1 MSAEQGA
8 KEPGIFDS
16 RARLRSTLVI
26 FLAAIEQ
33 TACLKCLSCSGR
45 RPLSKNPPSMKPLAI
60 ATTFLL
66 GIALVAAE
74 PRFLFDFNGMST
86 GANLIAQID
95 DSPNASGG
103 WVGKS
108 GVPQVIADDL
118 IAPAGTNYALAPSL
132 TAGRMRATRTD
143 NAFRGQFHRVTS
155 SAGVM
160 WVSALIRAVDQSAA
174 AVVIEGADT
183 ANDQGYTLQNKAG
196 FGIRPDATAGNTE
209 LFWSENLISMA
220 ANQRVMLPVDYS
232 GQTVLVVARIAF
244 GAAGKNVDLWV
255 NPVLTRAVDLG
266 TTGILEATTTRTS
279 MSWVGAGAVNTGLVG
294 YTVEFDNLAFS
305 NAASEEIAFAEIA
318 GLPLPP
324 EPPVLPGRIALDLDF
339 NDLAPGVLRDRP
351 DDSPQVLGAWTGISQ
366 IPLVE
371 AGDLI
376 APTATRYA
384 ASSHGIA
391 GRVMLARSDNLYRG
405 QFHRVAAGDG
415 PTWFSA
421 LIRAADGSAAAVVID
436 GNADDAT
443 LGGKAGFGIRPD
455 AATGSTALF
464 WSDDLGS
471 MAGAAVAT
479 IPSDFSGQTVL
490 VVGRIDLKAS
500 GSEVDLWLNPTLA
513 TRTALFAA
521 VDLRAT
527 SSRSRLD
534 WIGFGVVDDGDS
546 AYEAAFDNLRFCNDS
561 DEDRSFAHVTGVVP
575 PPFLGQADV
584 NGNGLTDLSEL
595 AHPGLSDLAPAGDED
610 RDGLSNAEEGVA
622 RTDPFSADSV
632 LRATRIRP
640 NAEGGSYEFAFTSVP
655 GVRYRISA
663 SADLATWSQLGN
675 PVIATSAN
683 TTVMLPLAALPAA
696 ESSFV
701 RAEVAAA
708 VDADGDGLEDALEL
722 FLGFDPNH
730 AASVRDAASG
740 GDLQQ
745 YVQLMSGG
753 SVAGGLFGASSAGV
767 PSDEQAS
774 RFLAQASFGPTMS
787 KIAGLK
793 ALGPDAY
800 EKWIDAQLAVPP
812 SFLRSYIDLLTSR
825 MASDAAATNY
835 TVFPHFVTPQT
846 SFAMY
851 RENVNTV
858 WMRQALFAPDEL
870 RQRTAWAL
878 SQIVVVGPQCNSYGI
893 AAADWYDTVI
903 RNSLGSYRTLL
914 YEIAVHPWMGWYLS
928 HIGNR
933 KANPDLNQM
942 PDENFAREIMQLF
955 SIGLWELNM
964 DGTRKLDAEGRPIPT
979 YDSDDI
985 EQLAR
990 VFTGLDLQAGA
1001 TGQGAYA
1008 VAPMRMI
1015 DSRHDIGDAVSVSV
1029 YGAAEKNF
1037 LGASLPSFANDPGRT
1052 GLDDVNDAVD
1062 ILINHPSCPPFVCTN
1077 LIQHLVTSNPTPAYV
1092 GRVSAVF
1099 ADDGNG
1105 TRGNLAAV
1113 IKAILLDPE
1122 ARDFAAS
1129 LDPVAGRL
1137 KEPMLRTVAVARAFG
1152 AGSATPALHDLTGI
1166 QFWSPAKESVFSDFL
1181 EYPFEYPSVFNFYE
1195 PGYSRPG
1202 EIRDLGLFSP
1212 EFEIM
1217 NALTATTVPNRL
1229 WSFVRNGFHN
1239 GNPAVT
1245 PSFKLELDPL
1255 RGLTPD
1261 TGRLLDRVNL
1271 LLCHGSLSPEGRVR
1285 MRETIDHWIASDANW
1300 KDRADLAIYLALV
1313 SPDGAVLK

>member
-1 MSAEQGA
+1 MN
-8 KEPGIFDS
+8 S
-16 RARLRSTLVI
+16 R
-26 FLAAIEQ
+26 
-33 TACLKCLSCSGR
+33 
-45 RPLSKNPPSMKPLAI
+45 AI

-66 GIALVAAE
+66 GSSLLAVE
-74 PRFLFDFNGMST
+74 PRFLFDFNAMSS
-86 GANLIAQID
+86 GANLITQID

-108 GVPQVIADDL
+108 SVPQVSTGNL
-118 IAPAGTNYALAPSL
+118 SAPAATNYALAPAL

-143 NAFRGQFHRVTS
+143 DAFRGQFHRVTS

-160 WVSALIRAVDQSAA
+160 WVSALIHAVDKSAA

-183 ANDQGYTLQNKAG
+183 SNDQGWTLQYKAG
-196 FGIRPDATAGNTE
+196 FGIRPDATAGTTE
-209 LFWSENLISMA
+209 LFWSDDLISTA
-220 ANQRVMLPVDYS
+220 ANQSTILNADYS
-232 GQTVLVVARIAF
+232 NQTVLVVARIAF

-255 NPVLTRAVDLG
+255 NPVLTRAADLG
-266 TTGILEATTTRTS
+266 LAGMLKATTTRTS

-294 YTVEFDNLAFS
+294 YTVEFDNLVFS
-305 NAASEEIAFAEIA
+305 NATSEDVAFAA
-318 GLPLPP
+318 VTGLPLPP
-324 EPPVLPGRIALDLDF
+324 EPPVAPGRIALDFDF
-339 NDLAPGVLRDRP
+339 NDMSAGSLRGRA
-351 DDSPQVLGAWTGISQ
+351 DDSPQASGAWTGISQ
-366 IPLVE
+366 VPLVA
-371 AGDLI
+371 AGDLT
-376 APTATRYA
+376 APPATRYA
-384 ASSHGIA
+384 VNTHGIA
-391 GRVMLARSDNLYRG
+391 GRVTLARADNLYRG
-405 QFHRVAAGDG
+405 QFHRVAPGDG
-415 PTWFSA
+415 VTWFSA
-421 LIRAADGSAAAVVID
+421 LIRAANGTAAAVVID
-436 GNADDAT
+436 GNADDAG
-443 LGGKAGFGIRPD
+443 LDGKAGFGIRPD
-455 AATGSTALF
+455 AEAGSTALF
-464 WSDDLGS
+464 WSDNLANL
-471 MAGAAVAT
+471 AGAAVT
-479 IPSDFSGQTVL
+479 NIPADFSGQSVL
-490 VVGRIDLKAS
+490 VVGRIDLNSA
-500 GSEVDLWLNPTLA
+500 GSPVELWLNPTLA
-513 TRTALFAA
+513 TRAALGTTANLET
-521 VDLRAT
+521 T
-527 SSRSRLD
+527 STRTRLD
-534 WIGFGVVDDGDS
+534 WIGCGTVDDGTPG
-546 AYEAAFDNLRFCNDS
+546 YEASFDNLRFCNDAG
-561 DEDRSFAHVTGVVP
+561 EDLAFAHVTGVMP
-575 PPFLGQADV
+575 AAFLGQADV

-595 AHPGLSDLAPAGDED
+595 AYPGLSALSPAGDED
-610 RDGLSNAEEGVA
+610 GDGLSNAQEGLA
-622 RTDPFSADSV
+622 RTDPFSAASV
-632 LRATRIRP
+632 LRATGMRLG
-640 NAEGGSYEFAFTSVP
+640 ATGQTYEFSFASVP
-655 GVRYRISA
+655 GVRYQIRACASLDAWEAVGTPVTA
-663 SADLATWSQLGN
+663 SAA
-675 PVIATSAN
+675 V
-683 TTVMLPLAALPAA
+683 TTVQLSLANLPDPTR
-696 ESSFV
+696 SFV

-708 VDADGDGLEDALEL
+708 VDSDGDGLEDALEI
-722 FLGFDPNH
+722 FLGFDPNN

-745 YVQLMSGG
+745 YVNLMAGG
-753 SVAGGLFGASSAGV
+753 STSGGLFGTAAQGV

-774 RFLAQASFGPTMS
+774 RFLAQATFGPTMA
-787 KIAGLK
+787 KITAIK
-793 ALGPDAY
+793 SLGPDAY
-800 EKWIDAQLAVPP
+800 AKWIDQQLAIAP
-812 SFLRSYIDLLTSR
+812 SFLRTYIDMLTAR
-825 MASDAAATNY
+825 MGSDAAAPNY
-835 TVFPHFVTPQT
+835 TVFPHFVAPQT

-878 SQIVVVGPQCNSYGI
+878 SQIVVIGPQCNSYGI

-903 RNSLGSYRTLL
+903 RHSLGSYRMLL

-933 KANPDLNQM
+933 KADPTLNRM

-964 DGTRKLDAEGRPIPT
+964 DGTRKLDANGQPIPT

-1001 TGQGAYA
+1001 LGQGAYA

-1015 DSRHDIGDAVSVSV
+1015 ESRHDSGDAVSLSV

-1037 LGASLPSFANDPGRT
+1037 LGSSLPAFVNDPGRT
-1052 GLDDVNDAVD
+1052 GLDDVSDAVD

-1099 ADDGNG
+1099 ADDGTG

-1113 IKAILLDPE
+1113 VKAILLDPE

-1129 LDPVAGRL
+1129 LDPFAGRL
-1137 KEPMLRTVAVARAFG
+1137 KEPMLRTVSVARAFG

-1166 QFWSPAKESVFSDFL
+1166 QFWSPSKETVFSDFL

-1202 EIRDLGLFSP
+1202 EIRDLGLLSP

-1245 PSFKLELDPL
+1245 PSFKLVLDPL

-1261 TGRLLDRVNL
+1261 TGRLLDRMNL
-1271 LLCHGSLSPEGRVR
+1271 LLCHGSLSPTGRQQ
-1285 MRETIDHWIASDANW
+1285 MRETIDHWIANDANW
-1300 KDRADLAIYLALV
+1300 KERADLAIYLALV

>member
-1 MSAEQGA
+1 M
-8 KEPGIFDS
+8 
-16 RARLRSTLVI
+16 
-26 FLAAIEQ
+26 AAI
-33 TACLKCLSCSGR
+33 
-45 RPLSKNPPSMKPLAI
+45 PPAKKTSLMKSRTI
-60 ATTFLL
+60 AVTFLL
-66 GIALVAAE
+66 GSSLLAVE
-74 PRFLFDFNGMST
+74 PRFQFDFDALNA

-108 GVPQVIADDL
+108 GVPQVIAGNL
-118 IAPAGTNYALAPSL
+118 SAPAATNYALAPVL

-160 WVSALIRAVDQSAA
+160 WVSALIHAVDKSAA
-174 AVVIEGADT
+174 AVVIDGADT
-183 ANDQGYTLQNKAG
+183 SNDQGWTLQNKAG
-196 FGIRPDATAGNTE
+196 FGIRPDATAGTTE
-209 LFWSENLISMA
+209 LFWSDNLISTA
-220 ANQRVMLPVDYS
+220 ANQSTMLNVDYS
-232 GQTVLVVARIAF
+232 NQTVLVVARIAF
-244 GAAGKNVDLWV
+244 GAAGKNVDLWL

-266 TTGILEATTTRTS
+266 PAGMLEATTTRTS

-294 YTVEFDNLAFS
+294 YTVEFDNMVFS
-305 NAASEEIAFAEIA
+305 NATSEEVAFAA
-318 GLPLPP
+318 VTGLPLPP
-324 EPPVLPGRIALDLDF
+324 EPPEPPVAPGRIALDFDF
-339 NDLAPGVLRDRP
+339 NDMSAGSLRGRA
-351 DDSPQVLGAWTGISQ
+351 DDSPQASGAWTGISQ
-366 IPLVE
+366 VPLVT

-376 APTATRYA
+376 AHPATRYA
-384 ASSHGIA
+384 VNTHGIA
-391 GRVMLARSDNLYRG
+391 GQVTLTRADNLYRG
-405 QFHRVAAGDG
+405 QFHQVAPGDG
-415 PTWFSA
+415 ATWFSA
-421 LIRAADGSAAAVVID
+421 LIQAADSTAAAVVID
-436 GNADDAT
+436 GSADDAG
-443 LGGKAGFGIRPD
+443 LAGKAGFGIRPD
-455 AATGSTALF
+455 AAAGSTALF
-464 WSDDLGS
+464 WSDNLASLD
-471 MAGAAVAT
+471 GAVVT
-479 IPSDFSGQTVL
+479 NIPADFSGQTVL
-490 VVGRIDLKAS
+490 VVGRIDFNSA
-500 GSEVDLWLNPTLA
+500 GSAVELWLNPTLTTRA
-513 TRTALFAA
+513 ALSTTADLETTSTRT
-521 VDLRAT
+521 
-527 SSRSRLD
+527 RLD
-534 WIGFGVVDDGDS
+534 WIGCGTVDDGTPG
-546 AYEAAFDNLRFCNDS
+546 YEASFDNLRFCNDAA
-561 DEDRSFAHVTGVVP
+561 EDLAFAHVTGVTP
-575 PPFLGQADV
+575 TPFLGQADL
-584 NGNGLTDLSEL
+584 NGNGLADLSEFL
-595 AHPGLSDLAPAGDED
+595 YPGLSALSPDGDED
-610 RDGLSNAEEGVA
+610 GDGMSNAEESLA
-622 RTDPFSADSV
+622 RTDPFSAASV
-632 LRATRIRP
+632 LRATGMRLS
-640 NAEGGSYEFAFTSVP
+640 ATEQTYEFSFASVP
-655 GVRYRISA
+655 GVSYQIRASTDLGTWVPLGTPVTA
-663 SADLATWSQLGN
+663 SATA
-675 PVIATSAN
+675 
-683 TTVMLPLAALPAA
+683 TTVQLPLANLPNPTR
-696 ESSFV
+696 SFV

-708 VDADGDGLEDALEL
+708 VDSDGDGLEDALEI
-722 FLGFDPNH
+722 FLGFDPNN

-745 YVQLMSGG
+745 YVNLMAGG
-753 SVAGGLFGASSAGV
+753 STSGGLFGTAAQGV
-767 PSDEQAS
+767 PSDENAS
-774 RFLAQASFGPTMS
+774 RFLAQATFGPTMT

-793 ALGPDAY
+793 SLGPGAY
-800 EKWIDAQLAVPP
+800 EKWIDAQVAVAP
-812 SFLRSYIDLLTSR
+812 SFLRTYINMLTAR
-825 MASDAAATNY
+825 MGSDAAAPNY

-878 SQIVVVGPQCNSYGI
+878 SQIVVIGPQCNSYGI

-903 RNSLGSYRTLL
+903 RHSLGNYRSLV
-914 YEIAVHPWMGWYLS
+914 YDIAVHPWMGWYLS

-933 KANPDLNQM
+933 KADPSVNRM

-955 SIGLWELNM
+955 TIGLWELNM
-964 DGTRKLDAEGRPIPT
+964 DGTRKLDANGQPIPT
-979 YDSDDI
+979 YNSDDI

-1015 DSRHDIGDAVSVSV
+1015 ETRHDIGDEVSVGV

-1037 LGASLPSFANDPGRT
+1037 LGASLPAFSDQPGRT

-1062 ILINHPSCPPFVCTN
+1062 ILINHPSCPPFICTN

-1092 GRVSAVF
+1092 GRVSKVF
-1099 ADDGNG
+1099 VDDGTG

-1129 LDPVAGRL
+1129 LDPYAGRL
-1137 KEPMLRTVAVARAFG
+1137 KEPMLRTVSVARAFG

-1166 QFWSPAKESVFSDFL
+1166 QFWSPSKEAVFSDFL

-1202 EIRDLGLFSP
+1202 EIRDLGLLSP

-1239 GNPAVT
+1239 GNSAVT
-1245 PSFKLELDPL
+1245 PSFKLMLDPL

-1261 TGRLLDRVNL
+1261 TGRLLDRMNL
-1271 LLCHGSLSPEGRVR
+1271 LLCHGSLSPAGRQQ
-1285 MRETIDHWIASDANW
+1285 MRETIDYWIANEANW
-1300 KDRADLAIYLALV
+1300 KERADLAIYLALV